1 MIRRYFRAALA
12 GAYDYCKVCGWW
24 VKDCGHPQG

>member
-1 MIRRYFRAALA
+1 MMRRLMIALA
-12 GAYDYCKVCGWW
+12 NYDYCKVCGWW

>member
-1 MIRRYFRAALA
+1 MIRRLLDTIART
-12 GAYDYCKVCGWW
+12 YDYCSVCGWW

>member
-1 MIRRYFRAALA
+1 MIDRLLNLVVT
-12 GAYDYCKVCGWW
+12 AYDYCKVCGWW